1 MQDRLRRFLEQRTT
15 MLAGVSHDLRTPLTR
30 LRLALAMLE
39 ATPAEDLAGMTADIE
54 EMEALIAIYLS
65 FARGEGSEQA
75 APVDISLL
83 LEDVCAAAR
92 RAGAEIAC
100 SAPEGMLVTLRP
112 EAMRRALANLLD
124 NARRHA
130 GQIAVAAAPAG
141 ERYVRITIDDDG
153 PGIPL
158 AQREK
163 LFRPFESDTPGGTG
177 LGLAIARDIIGAH
190 GGNVLLLD
198 SPMGGLRVVI
208 ELPV

>member
-1 MQDRLRRFLEQRTT
+1 

-30 LRLALAMLE
+30 LRLALAMMND
-39 ATPAEDLAGMTADIE
+39 TPAEDLAGMTSDIE
-54 EMEALIAIYLS
+54 EMEKLIAIYLS

-75 APVDISLL
+75 APTDLLLL

-92 RAGAEIAC
+92 RAGADISC
-100 SAPEGMLVTLRP
+100 SVPESLVATLRP
-112 EAMRRALANLLD
+112 ESMRRAITNLLD

-130 GQIAVAAAPAG
+130 RHIAVAAGQLG
-141 ERYVRITIDDDG
+141 ERSIRITIDDDG

-158 AQREK
+158 AQRET
-163 LFRPFESDTPGGTG
+163 LFRPFESAAPGGTG

-190 GGNVLLLD
+190 GGNISLAD
-198 SPMGGLRVVI
+198 SPMGGLRVMI